1 MSTDDRATQ
10 GAPPPT
16 PGTTPAGATPRPKNK
31 RDAGEVARLTGLA
44 IVAGLLIAFIV
55 ENSGTVTVHFV
66 FFTAHVS
73 LIWALILAAVLGAL
87 LDRLVPVYR
96 RRKRAK
102 KAKQAQQ
109 AQKVQQGSR

>member
-1 MSTDDRATQ
+1 MSTDDGATQ

-31 RDAGEVARLTGLA
+31 RDAGEVARLIGLA

-87 LDRLVPVYR
+87 LDRLVPAYR

-109 AQKVQQGSR
+109 VQKVQQGSR